1 MVLCS
6 TSAIVCG
13 AGCGDDAA
21 TDWNPGDT
29 STTSPDAATS
39 GDASAGQDTG
49 AGGSGGGAAG
59 GGSGGGVADAGPP
72 QDGSVPDADAG
83 PPPVPDPIAPCA
95 AGKCWQT
102 ELWPNAC
109 SFATNDE
116 DFSSGKYNVHAYA
129 TRVHGGSEMN
139 LSLTNTGGT
148 WQPALVLAKQ
158 DGTVVYDG
166 DTGLVEP
173 GMTVTTVVDGKT
185 GGTAHFKV
193 ESATTWDGTLFVT
206 SWGAIGSGF
215 AEMLPTTATYHLE
228 TESVCA
234 PSQPGEGTAPPG
246 AVSGEQALG
255 GGQVSVSTS
264 TAQGTAYRVDAKKG
278 EHIGFRYDFTP
289 TGADVVMEVLRWN
302 GTAAVSM
309 AKTDSGTGLRVLA
322 TLDSEGD
329 RTFWVRLYGATST
342 GTLEAKRTPFEEG
355 IHCNSDCERLLQF
368 PLPIETT
375 REGYDLS
382 GATYREQFGRRDL
395 LMFTRYAGRAVAAAK
410 QQPFSIHDL
419 SNWDGTAPGG
429 HASHDGGKD
438 VDYSI
443 YTASGQP
450 TWSPVCTWDAEKNC
464 VPGTVKNFGAVHM
477 ARLLSAVVESER
489 VQYAFLDDELRP
501 LVISAAEGL
510 VTQGELKA
518 SVIPLLKDALTHWPK
533 HNDHV
538 HVRVYVTAY

>member
-1 MVLCS
+1 MILCS
-6 TSAIVCG
+6 TSAIVG
-13 AGCGDDAA
+13 GTGCGDDAA
-21 TDWNPGDT
+21 TAWDPGT
-29 STTSPDAATS
+29 GTTFTPDASSLA
-39 GDASAGQDTG
+39 DAASADSAANDSG
-49 AGGSGGGAAG
+49 AGGGGGGAGAG
-59 GGSGGGVADAGPP
+59 ASDAGVQ

-83 PPPVPDPIAPCA
+83 PPPAPDPIAPCA
-95 AGKCWQT
+95 NGKCWQT
-102 ELWPNAC
+102 EIWPNAC

-129 TRVHGGSEMN
+129 TRIHGGGEMN

-148 WQPALVLAKQ
+148 WQPALVLTKQ

-166 DTGLVEP
+166 DTGLAEP

-193 ESATTWDGTLFVT
+193 ESAATWDGTLFVT

-215 AEMLPTTATYHLE
+215 TEMLPTSATYHLE
-228 TESVCA
+228 TESVC
-234 PSQPGEGTAPPG
+234 PPPQPGNGTAPPG

-255 GGQVSVSTS
+255 SGQVSVSTS
-264 TAQGTAYRVDAKKG
+264 SAQGPAYRVDAKKG

-289 TGADVVMEVLRWN
+289 TGNDVVMEVLRWN
-302 GTAAVSM
+302 GTAAVTM

-322 TLDSEGD
+322 VLDSEED
-329 RTFWVRLYGATST
+329 RTFWVRLYGATSS
-342 GTLEAKRTPFEEG
+342 GKLEAKRTPFEEG
-355 IHCNSDCERLLQF
+355 IHCNSDCDRLLQL

-395 LMFTRYAGRAVAAAK
+395 LMHTRYAGRAVAAAK

-419 SNWDGTAPGG
+419 SNWDGTAPPG
-429 HASHDGGKD
+429 HASHQDGKD
-438 VDYSI
+438 IDYSL

-450 TWSPVCTWDAEKNC
+450 TWSPVCTWDSEKNC
-464 VPGTVKNFGAVHM
+464 IPGTVDDFGAEPM
-477 ARLLSAVVESER
+477 ARLLARVVESGR
-489 VQYAFLDDELRP
+489 VEYAFLDEELEP
-501 LVISAAEGL
+501 LVISAAEAL
-510 VTQGELKA
+510 VGKGELN
-518 SVIPLLKDALTHWPK
+518 SGVIPLLKKALYHWPK